1 MLQRG
6 EIIRQSN
13 VTWKSVS
20 VGQKILGTDV
30 YPNQPSGTLITQS
43 NFKGFNYN
51 FGQFDFFRDG
61 SSIQY
66 YPLDENQNDMG
77 GRYSQTSVTS
87 VIYDNNIKIQGTHSQ
102 KMFNNNSQIT
112 LMYRYD
118 LQNLISGSRNWT
130 IGLLILFLVQFQVPK
145 QFIIIQFR

>member
-1 MLQRG
+1 
-6 EIIRQSN
+6 
-13 VTWKSVS
+13 
-20 VGQKILGTDV
+20 
-30 YPNQPSGTLITQS
+30 
-43 NFKGFNYN
+43 
-51 FGQFDFFRDG
+51 
-61 SSIQY
+61 
-66 YPLDENQNDMG
+66 MG

-130 IGLLILFLVQFQVPK
+130 ISIFFKYNIIKNIFYTFEDSYYIPNQFDVKTDFMSVGFDEQNK
-145 QFIIIQFR
+145 QGFKLSFIN